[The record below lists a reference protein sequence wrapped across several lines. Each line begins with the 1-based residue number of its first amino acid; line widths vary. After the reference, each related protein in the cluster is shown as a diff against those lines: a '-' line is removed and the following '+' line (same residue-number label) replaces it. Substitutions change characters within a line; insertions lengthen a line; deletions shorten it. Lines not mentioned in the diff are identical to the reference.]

1 MFQGFD
7 QLTSKSQELKK
18 IGDTLVVDAP
28 IGPDKTSD
36 DPVRRA
42 INSDGQHAAT
52 RFEVIDVGI
61 DGALLLTCILEKS
74 GRTHQIRLHA
84 KHFGAPLLGDEMYGG
99 QNVVIHPAAPKRVA
113 LHAWHLE
120 APHPRLEQQ
129 LQLKAPVP
137 ADLLESLQKLGI
149 DFSQPLR

>member
-1 MFQGFD
+1 M
-7 QLTSKSQELKK
+7 KK

-28 IGPDKTSD
+28 IGLDKTSD

-52 RFEVIDVGI
+52 RFEVIDVGV

-99 QNVVIHPAAPKRVA
+99 EHVVLHPAAPKRVA

-137 ADLLESLQKLGI
+137 ADLLESLRKLGI

>member
-1 MFQGFD
+1 M
-7 QLTSKSQELKK
+7 
-18 IGDTLVVDAP
+18 VDAP
-28 IGPDKTSD
+28 IGLDKTSD

-99 QNVVIHPAAPKRVA
+99 EHVVIHPAAPKRVA

-120 APHPRLEQQ
+120 APHPRLKQQ